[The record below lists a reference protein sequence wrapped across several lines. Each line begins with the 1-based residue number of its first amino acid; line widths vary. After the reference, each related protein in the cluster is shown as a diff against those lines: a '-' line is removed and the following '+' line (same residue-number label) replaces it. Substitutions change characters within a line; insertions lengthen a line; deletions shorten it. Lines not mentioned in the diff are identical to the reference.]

1 MSNVAT
7 RLITLI
13 LTLQSQ
19 PNQKASDLANKLGIS
34 VRTLHRYFSMLDE
47 MGIPVYAERG
57 PYGGFS
63 LVRGYKL
70 PPLIFS
76 VEEAVAVYLGTNLI
90 SEAWGKLY
98 KDAAQSA
105 MAKIENILPNEQ
117 RDEIHWARRSLVT
130 TSLYRADLAS
140 LSPIMEKLRSAAR
153 ELRQVNITYQGQT
166 NAKAEKRRI
175 DPFAL
180 VFRAGWWYLVGYC
193 HLRNAPRTFRVDRIQ
208 KLSVLEK
215 SFEAP
220 ADFNIHAYL
229 ENEFKNQPSIRA
241 KLRFI
246 PEAAHM
252 VKANPSMWETVTE
265 NSDGSMDVTL
275 TAPDLPW
282 LASMALSFAHW
293 TRVLEPQELQVM
305 IREWAQATADLYSE
319 ITR

>member
-1 MSNVAT
+1 
-7 RLITLI
+7 
-13 LTLQSQ
+13 
-19 PNQKASDLANKLGIS
+19 
-34 VRTLHRYFSMLDE
+34 MLDE

-90 SEAWGKLY
+90 SETWGKLY
-98 KDAAQSA
+98 KDLAQSA

-117 RDEIHWARRSLVT
+117 RDEIYWARRSLVT

-140 LSPIMEKLRSAAR
+140 LSPIMEKLRFAAR
-153 ELRQVNITYQGQT
+153 EFRQVNVTYQGQT
-166 NAKAEKRRI
+166 NASAEKRRI
-175 DPFAL
+175 DPYARRFAQ
-180 VFRAGWWYLVGYC
+180 AGGILFIGYC

-208 KLSVLEK
+208 KLTVLEK
-215 SFEAP
+215 TFELP
-220 ADFNIHAYL
+220 ADFDVHAYL
-229 ENEFKNQPSIRA
+229 ENEFKNQPGIRA
-241 KLRFI
+241 QLRFM

-252 VKANPSMWETVTE
+252 VKANPSMWEFMAH

-282 LASMALSFAHW
+282 LASMTMSFAHW
-293 TRVLEPQELQVM
+293 ARVLEPQELTDGSGM
-305 IREWAQATADLYSE
+305 GAGNSE
-319 ITR
+319 FIQSE

>member
-19 PNQKASDLANKLGIS
+19 PNQKASDLAHKLGIS

-140 LSPIMEKLRSAAR
+140 LSPIMEQLRSAAR
-153 ELRQVNITYQGQT
+153 ELKQVNITYQGQT

-215 SFEAP
+215 SFEGP

-265 NSDGSMDVTL
+265 NSDGSMDVTR

>member
-140 LSPIMEKLRSAAR
+140 LSPIMEQLRSAAR

-215 SFEAP
+215 SFEGP

-305 IREWAQATADLYSE
+305 IREWAQATADLYSK